1 MKEEINK
8 SNEEYFQTRDNH
20 RSVYDKYGRQYYER
34 FGKQRLICSICGVS
48 VIKSYL
54 LLHQRTKSCLAA
66 KKTNEIIESI
76 PNYKEVNKL
85 AVDFCKVCFD

>member
-20 RSVYDKYGRQYYER
+20 IISMYEKYGKKHYER

-48 VIKSYL
+48 AI
-54 LLHQRTKSCLAA
+54 
-66 KKTNEIIESI
+66 
-76 PNYKEVNKL
+76 
-85 AVDFCKVCFD
+85 